1 MIDILYLIKI
11 LKLIFAITPLFV
23 DVTRVP
29 PSLTAGV
36 DPLETDCIL
45 LPPWDSAVHFD
56 EREAVG
62 ERDFASCAVC
72 GRVG

>member
-1 MIDILYLIKI
+1 MEE
-11 LKLIFAITPLFV
+11 LKLIITITRLFV
-23 DVTRVP
+23 ELIRVP

-45 LPPWDSAVHFD
+45 LPPWDPAVHFD

-62 ERDFASCAVC
+62 ERDFASDAVC

>member
-1 MIDILYLIKI
+1 ME
-11 LKLIFAITPLFV
+11 P
-23 DVTRVP
+23 TRVP

-45 LPPWDSAVHFD
+45 LPPWDPAVHFD

-62 ERDFASCAVC
+62 ESDFTSDAVC